1 MQTKNIFHQ
10 TRRRIVVTSLE
21 IVVGVLIIF
30 AIVTS
35 GVFNKNLYRGIDQQ
49 LLTHKNMTINDI
61 KITSEEGKITEVIM
75 PVPLARNLISFV
87 WEQNNLIK
95 GSPYPYEGNNQYP
108 QFPEGSEGKV
118 VTIKDD
124 AHTYRGITFTTKG
137 LRIELLLNVD
147 EEVAKAHELRVALV
161 MAGSIVLFIVLGL
174 GYYLATITLKP
185 LKVAYDKQVM
195 FIQHA
200 SHEMRTPL
208 AIMKGRLELL
218 ARHNNETIE
227 AHFEELSK
235 MMEELRGLEKL
246 NSDLFLMSK
255 EDVGGKL
262 ELSSLEA
269 NTFLKEIYSFYED
282 YGEIQEK
289 QMHFNGVAQP
299 IQVCWD
305 QIKVKRCISILI
317 ENALKYTRAGDEI
330 HLSVSP
336 KGEKYIQVI
345 VSDTGIGIKKEE
357 LPHIFERF
365 YRSGEVR
372 AAGIEGSGI
381 GLSLLESLAYTMGI
395 KLKVESTYEKGTTF
409 KLDIPIKMK

>member
-1 MQTKNIFHQ
+1 MQTKNIFRQ

-21 IVVGVLIIF
+21 IVIGVLIIF

-35 GVFNKNLYRGIDQQ
+35 SIFDRNLYRSIDQQ

-61 KITSEEGKITEVIM
+61 KVILKEDQVMEVVM
-75 PVPLARNLISFV
+75 PVPLAQNLISFV
-87 WEQNNLIK
+87 WEQDVLIK
-95 GSPYPYEGNNQYP
+95 GSPHPYVGSNPYP
-108 QFPEGSEGKV
+108 QFPAGSQDKI
-118 VTIKDD
+118 VTLKDGG
-124 AHTYRGITFTTKG
+124 HTYRGITFSTQD
-137 LRIELLLNVD
+137 LRVELLLNVD
-147 EEVAKAHELRVALV
+147 TEVMKAKELRLALL
-161 MAGSIVLFIVLGL
+161 MAGGIVIFIVLGL

-185 LKVAYDKQVM
+185 LKRAYDKQVM

-227 AHFEELSK
+227 AHFEELSQ

-262 ELSSLEA
+262 ELSTFEV
-269 NTFLKEIYSFYED
+269 NTFLKGIYSFYED
-282 YGEIQEK
+282 YGELQEK
-289 QMHFNGVAQP
+289 KLHFTETGQP
-299 IQVCWD
+299 IQVYWD
-305 QIKVKRCISILI
+305 QIKVKRCVSILI
-317 ENALKYTRAGDEI
+317 ENALKYTQAGDEI
-330 HLSVSP
+330 HLSVIP
-336 KGEKYIQVI
+336 KSDKSLQIV

-395 KLKVESTYEKGTTF
+395 KLKVESIYEKGTTF